1 LLEVNVTGCV
11 DAALDPSRGEAV
23 DRTPEEASIEKKM
36 VVARM
41 AVLLR
46 FMVGGPPR
54 YTAAQ
59 ELNGPVPFTYGR
71 RLVGLLFVF
80 ESADGR

>member
-1 LLEVNVTGCV
+1 MQHWIRPG
-11 DAALDPSRGEAV
+11 GEAV

-46 FMVGGPPR
+46 FMVGGSPR
-54 YTAAQ
+54 
-59 ELNGPVPFTYGR
+59 
-71 RLVGLLFVF
+71 
-80 ESADGR
+80 